1 MQDSDKFTYSKSIR
15 IIVKLSCR
23 IFDILHR
30 TEQDRVW
37 SKLRRWLMCMREKLA
52 GRCWSKCQV
61 QRKLW
66 QSWSLGSCSGHK
78 WLVDGFYD
86 PFSRPGPGRNNQR
99 VPGFD
104 HEMRLRLSGINNST
118 TIYTWLCI
126 LDLIVVRLILPSSIG
141 CKNYFSYRV
150 DNEGQQNPKSE
161 VKLERG
167 KCIRNSLID
176 SNLSVKHV
184 KNVRKYL
191 LFQ

>member
-66 QSWSLGSCSGHK
+66 QSWSPLDHAAAISG
-78 WLVDGFYD
+78 WLMVSVTHSPDLDQG
-86 PFSRPGPGRNNQR
+86 
-99 VPGFD
+99 
-104 HEMRLRLSGINNST
+104 E
-118 TIYTWLCI
+118 TIREFLV
-126 LDLIVVRLILPSSIG
+126 LIT
-141 CKNYFSYRV
+141 K
-150 DNEGQQNPKSE
+150 
-161 VKLERG
+161 
-167 KCIRNSLID
+167 
-176 SNLSVKHV
+176 
-184 KNVRKYL
+184 
-191 LFQ
+191 

>member
-1 MQDSDKFTYSKSIR
+1 MQDSDKFTYSKSIK
-15 IIVKLSCR
+15 IIVKLKCR

-66 QSWSLGSCSGHK
+66 QSWSPLDHAAAISG
-78 WLVDGFYD
+78 WLMVSMTHSPDLD
-86 PFSRPGPGRNNQR
+86 QR

-118 TIYTWLCI
+118 TIYT
-126 LDLIVVRLILPSSIG
+126 
-141 CKNYFSYRV
+141 
-150 DNEGQQNPKSE
+150 
-161 VKLERG
+161 
-167 KCIRNSLID
+167 
-176 SNLSVKHV
+176 
-184 KNVRKYL
+184 
-191 LFQ
+191 